1 MNYLNKIK
9 KIVSVVLAV
18 AIMVVTSFGEL
29 GDVKQCFAATVKTIE
44 CDGVKYQITYK
55 VSGKNYDITTQNLR
69 TKETANLFLNTA
81 TKKGTITQTTYTS
94 TGKAVVNKTSYDGNA
109 ITPSKSSGISYDGKV
124 EIDMS
129 KHYYYQN
136 GTNGKKTYL
145 KIGRKSDSYR
155 IRTDNLNS
163 AKKKNCKEYQN
174 YVIDGQYNVN
184 KGYAYCAAASVP
196 STLVIGICIANIM
209 FPVATIVEIVLLVVG
224 GGGIVSLIT
233 QAVISFVS
241 AYKKQQKAANVYNTI
256 KTYGTKL

>member
-9 KIVSVVLAV
+9 KLVSMLLVV

-55 VSGKNYDITTQNLR
+55 VSGNNYDITTKNLR
-69 TKETANLFLNTA
+69 TKETANLVLNTK

-94 TGKAVVNKTSYDGNA
+94 AGKAVVNQTSYDGNS
-109 ITPSKSSGISYDGKV
+109 ITSLKASGISYDGKV

-136 GTNGKKTYL
+136 GTSGKKTYL
-145 KIGRKSDSYR
+145 KIGRKSDSYN

-174 YVIDGQYNVN
+174 YIIDGQYNMN
-184 KGYAYCAAASVP
+184 KGYAYCAAAGVS
-196 STLVIGICIANIM
+196 SSLVVGLCIANII
-209 FPVATIVEIVLLVVG
+209 FPITTIIDIVVLVVG
-224 GGGIVSLIT
+224 GGGFVSLLT
-233 QAVISFVS
+233 QAVISFVA

>member
-1 MNYLNKIK
+1 
-9 KIVSVVLAV
+9 
-18 AIMVVTSFGEL
+18 MVVTSFGEL
-29 GDVKQCFAATVKTIE
+29 GDVKQCFAATVKTVE

-55 VSGKNYDITTQNLR
+55 VSGKNYDITTKNLSTR
-69 TKETANLFLNTA
+69 ETANLLLNTA

-184 KGYAYCAAASVP
+184 KGYAYCAAAGVS
-196 STLVIGICIANIM
+196 STLVLGICIANIM
-209 FPVATIVEIVLLVVG
+209 FPVATIVEIVLFVVG
-224 GGGIVSLIT
+224 GGGGIVYLIT
-233 QAVISFVS
+233 EAVKSFVS

>member
-9 KIVSVVLAV
+9 KLVSVVLAV

-29 GDVKQCFAATVKTIE
+29 GDVEQCFAATVKTIE
-44 CDGVKYQITYK
+44 CDSVKYQITYK
-55 VSGKNYDITTQNLR
+55 VSGKNYDITTQNLC
-69 TKETANLFLNTA
+69 TKETANLVLNIS
-81 TKKGTITQTTYTS
+81 TKKGSITQTTYTS
-94 TGKAVVNKTSYDGNA
+94 AGKAVVNRTSYDGNA
-109 ITPSKSSGISYDGKV
+109 ITPSRSSGISYDGKV

-155 IRTDNLNS
+155 IRTDNLNN

-174 YVIDGQYNVN
+174 YIVDGQYNMN
-184 KGYAYCAAASVP
+184 MGYAYCAAAGVS
-196 STLVIGICIANIM
+196 STLVIGICIANII
-209 FPVATIVEIVLLVVG
+209 FPITTIVEIVVLVVG
-224 GGGIVSLIT
+224 GGGFVSLLT
-233 QAVISFVS
+233 EAVKSFVA